1 MWLLLFSISANR
13 EVAKSVFFVVH
24 TKSVE
29 SIARFGELNRR
40 RKILLYTQEKKIY
53 TYSRIEICQRWY
65 TKFLMFLKTWNSS
78 PLGEKFLTCYVHNPD
93 WPLRVPKSCSLA
105 VCLHLYSLLYDVI
118 TFFVALF
125 LSARAI
131 MVKINKWMI
140 IFN

>member
-1 MWLLLFSISANR
+1 MWLLLFSISANW
-13 EVAKSVFFVVH
+13 EVAKSVFSLFIRNQL
-24 TKSVE
+24 K
-29 SIARFGELNRR
+29 A
-40 RKILLYTQEKKIY
+40 LLDLGNWIKDGIVKFLYPQKIY

-65 TKFLMFLKTWNSS
+65 TKFSMFLKTWNSS
-78 PLGEKFLTCYVHNPD
+78 FLGEKFFTCYVHNPD

-105 VCLHLYSLLYDVI
+105 VCFHLYSRLYDVI

-125 LSARAI
+125 LTARAI